1 MKASVFMTGKQ
12 GRGSIVRGDRGDG
25 SGTSRPL
32 CIAPDVTLGKDVKL
46 SKFINLYG
54 CEIGDH
60 TKIGPFVEIQKN
72 AKIGKN
78 CKISSH
84 TFICEGVTIED
95 NVFVGHGVT
104 FTNDSY
110 PRSTTPE
117 GDLKTERDWNVEP
130 TLVKKGA
137 SIGSG
142 ATILPNLII
151 GENALVGAGSVVTR
165 DVPADAIVA
174 GNPARVQR
182 FLTTVLK
189 ATK

>member
-1 MKASVFMTGKQ
+1 MKASLFMTGKQ
-12 GRGSIVRGDRGDG
+12 GRGSIVRGERGNG
-25 SGTSRPL
+25 SDTNRPL

-54 CEIGDH
+54 CEIGDQ
-60 TKIGPFVEIQKN
+60 TKIGAFVEIQKN

-84 TFICEGVTIED
+84 TFICEGATIED

-165 DVPADAIVA
+165 DVPANAIVV

-182 FLTTVLK
+182 FLTP
-189 ATK
+189 ADPA

>member
-1 MKASVFMTGKQ
+1 MKASVFMTRKQ
-12 GRGSIVRGDRGDG
+12 DRRSIVRGERGNG
-25 SGTSRPL
+25 SDTNRSL
-32 CIAPDVTLGKDVKL
+32 CVAPDVTLGKDVKL
-46 SKFINLYG
+46 SQFINLYG
-54 CEIGDH
+54 CEIGDQ
-60 TKIGPFVEIQKN
+60 TKIGPFVEIQRN
-72 AKIGKN
+72 AKIGRN

-117 GDLKTERDWNVEP
+117 GDLKTEKDWSVEP

-151 GENALVGAGSVVTR
+151 GENSLVGAGSVVTR

-182 FLTTVLK
+182 ILAPLLK

>member
-1 MKASVFMTGKQ
+1 MTGKH
-12 GRGSIVRGDRGDG
+12 GRGTIVRGERGNG
-25 SGTSRPL
+25 SDTNRSL
-32 CIAPDVTLGKDVKL
+32 FIAPDVTLGKNVKL
-46 SKFINLYG
+46 SQFVNLYG
-54 CEIGDH
+54 CEIGDQ

-84 TFICEGVTIED
+84 TFICEGVTIEE

-117 GDLKTERDWNVEP
+117 GHLKTERDWNVEP

-165 DVPADAIVA
+165 DVPANAIVV
-174 GNPARVQR
+174 GNPARVR
-182 FLTTVLK
+182 RLLTT
-189 ATK
+189 ADPARYRSRA